1 MNRQA
6 RAVNAGV
13 LGAVLMLGLLACAPR
28 ATPPSLTGAVE
39 PLALAN
45 LVGPFP
51 RGVLERIVT
60 EEIGAHPALRDRLR
74 VLPLDA
80 VERALG
86 STPQNFNAAD
96 YARLETTLGARLF
109 LSGRVAFGTTT
120 RQAVFR
126 LFRTRGLVGEYGAET
141 NAGIFFYRLPVQP
154 EDAREV
160 IRLMLD
166 RLAAGLLEE
175 K

>member
-1 MNRQA
+1 MKRLA
-6 RAVNAGV
+6 WIPGV
-13 LGAVLMLGLLACAPR
+13 VLLGLMLACAPR
-28 ATPPSLTGAVE
+28 ASTPAFDGDAE

-51 RGVLERIVT
+51 RGILERIVA
-60 EEIGAHPALRDRLR
+60 EEISLNPILRDRVR
-74 VLPLDA
+74 ALPVDA
-80 VERALG
+80 VERTLG
-86 STPQNFNAAD
+86 STPQNFTAAD
-96 YARLETTLGARLF
+96 YTRLETALGAKLF

-126 LFRTRGLVGEYGAET
+126 LFRRSGLVGEYAAET
-141 NAGIFFYRLPVQP
+141 NSGILFYRLPVQP

-160 IRLMLD
+160 IRLMLN
-166 RLAAGLLEE
+166 RLATGLLEV

>member
-1 MNRQA
+1 MKHPA
-6 RAVNAGV
+6 WIPGIAL
-13 LGAVLMLGLLACAPR
+13 LGLVLLACAPR
-28 ATPPSLTGAVE
+28 AATPAFNGNAE

-51 RGVLERIVT
+51 RGTLEQIVT
-60 EEIGAHPALRDRLR
+60 EEINLNPILRERVR
-74 VLPLDA
+74 VLPVNT
-80 VERALG
+80 VERTLG
-86 STPQNFNAAD
+86 STPQNFTAAD
-96 YARLETTLGARLF
+96 YTRLETTLGATLF

-126 LFRTRGLVGEYGAET
+126 LFRRNGLIGEYAAET
-141 NAGIFFYRLPVQP
+141 TSGILFYRLPVQP

-160 IRLMLD
+160 IRLMLN
-166 RLAAGLLEE
+166 RLATGLLEA

>member
-1 MNRQA
+1 MKHLA
-6 RAVNAGV
+6 WIPGIV
-13 LGAVLMLGLLACAPR
+13 LLGLVMLACAPQ
-28 ATPPSLTGAVE
+28 ATTPAFNGNAE

-51 RGVLERIVT
+51 RGILERIVT
-60 EEIGAHPALRDRLR
+60 EETNLNPILRDRVR
-74 VLPLDA
+74 ILPTDA
-80 VERALG
+80 VERTLG
-86 STPQNFNAAD
+86 STPQNFTAAD
-96 YARLETTLGARLF
+96 YTRLETTLGAKLF

-126 LFRTRGLVGEYGAET
+126 LFRQNGLIGEYGAET
-141 NAGIFFYRLPVQP
+141 NSGILFYRLPVQP

-160 IRLMLD
+160 IRLMLN
-166 RLAAGLLEE
+166 RLATGLLEA